1 MIAGTPWLVAV
12 VIFCHGHG
20 AIAQARYL
28 VGMDGT
34 LSASMGAENLIAIHR
49 AVYALQDRALKPK
62 LFDETTK
69 ARKSAGILYRLGKT
83 ALLDNVINH
92 LPALVQHEVFGHGA
106 RFREFGY
113 KEISYRFS
121 LFPPYGSGTG
131 RAAGSLDP
139 ARRGTRHEG
148 ISVNIS
154 GSEANTLLS
163 TSIRSKWL
171 RRGRVRSRE
180 TVIYLASSLDLS
192 WYIWTTRLASR
203 QRSGNDVINYLDNL
217 NRQEGGPGRFAV
229 RPVQLARA
237 NDGRRETDLPG
248 RRSMDIIRTRGRR
261 HRWPPV

>member
-83 ALLDNVINH
+83 ALLDNVIDH

-106 RFREFGY
+106 RFREFG
-113 KEISYRFS
+113 
-121 LFPPYGSGTG
+121 LQG
-131 RAAGSLDP
+131 D
-139 ARRGTRHEG
+139 
-148 ISVNIS
+148 
-154 GSEANTLLS
+154 LLS
-163 TSIRSKWL
+163 L
-171 RRGRVRSRE
+171 QPVPA
-180 TVIYLASSLDLS
+180 L
-192 WYIWTTRLASR
+192 R
-203 QRSGNDVINYLDNL
+203 QRD
-217 NRQEGGPGRFAV
+217 RT
-229 RPVQLARA
+229 VQLARA